1 MEHVD
6 VAYQRFLRILTSIC
20 IVTMKNGGDR
30 NGVKSGR
37 EELGA
42 VAGSGDCTVS
52 YRSTTVVTYDM
63 IGSMRRPTR
72 KWKTKRKPLS
82 SHFPKA

>member
-1 MEHVD
+1 M
-6 VAYQRFLRILTSIC
+6 
-20 IVTMKNGGDR
+20 VTMKNGGGR
-30 NGVKSGR
+30 NGIKSGR

-52 YRSTTVVTYDM
+52 YPSTTVVTYD
-63 IGSMRRPTR
+63 IICSMRRPTR
-72 KWKTKRKPLS
+72 QSGKLKEKPLS